1 MRKLLIVLI
10 TLISFSTLQAQSFT
24 GQGDQ
29 KLQAGFTFYGYGT
42 GIKATYDY
50 GLNESFSIGVGA
62 NFFNSGIYSSGF
74 FIFGRGDY
82 HFQEIIDIPNEL
94 DVYIGAELGLIGKSN
109 FGIGGHIG
117 ARYEF
122 ANNLSAF
129 LEVGNNG
136 AIGVT
141 LSL

>member
-1 MRKLLIVLI
+1 MRLLLILLLS
-10 TLISFSTLQAQSFT
+10 LISFKTLQAQSFT
-24 GQGDQ
+24 GKGDQ

-42 GIKATYDY
+42 GIKASYDY
-50 GLNESFSIGVGA
+50 GLNETFSIGVGA
-62 NFFNSGIYSSGF
+62 NFFNTGTYSSGF

-94 DVYIGAELGLIGKSN
+94 DLYLGAELGLIGNNN
-109 FGIGGHIG
+109 FGIGGHFG

-122 ANNLSAF
+122 ASNFSAF
-129 LEVGNNG
+129 LEVGSNG

-141 LSL
+141 LNF